1 MSTTPKSVFR
11 PGSRGVCE
19 AQLWKFTEPHDQF
32 NPEKEPETE
41 LIAALTLD
49 QALKYMRQR
58 HSDFNINKT
67 ESLGMIALLAGS
79 PLD

>member
-1 MSTTPKSVFR
+1 MSAARENAFR

-19 AQLWKFTEPHDQF
+19 AQLWKFSEPQDQF
-32 NPEKEPETE
+32 DPEKEPETE
-41 LIAALTLD
+41 LIAALSLD
-49 QALKYMRQR
+49 QALKYMRRR
-58 HSDFNINKT
+58 HSDFNVSKA

>member
-1 MSTTPKSVFR
+1 MSAAPKSAFR

-19 AQLWKFTEPHDQF
+19 AQLWKFTEPQDRF

-41 LIAALTLD
+41 LIAALSLD
-49 QALKYMRQR
+49 QALNYMRRR
-58 HSDFNINKT
+58 HSDFNISKA